1 MAKLSKLIERG
12 IISESD
18 LSIFVDVLVK
28 LNKNNVI
35 KKKPKK
41 IIKNFNLS
49 YKKFKHLIDIHNMK
63 QFN

>member
-41 IIKNFNLS
+41 IIKKFNLS
-49 YKKFKHLIDIHNMK
+49 YKKFKHLIHIHNMK